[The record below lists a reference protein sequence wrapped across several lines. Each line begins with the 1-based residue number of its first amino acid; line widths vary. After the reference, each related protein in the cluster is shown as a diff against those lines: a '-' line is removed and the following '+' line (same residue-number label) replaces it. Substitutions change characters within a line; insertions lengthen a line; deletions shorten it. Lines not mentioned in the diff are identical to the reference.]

1 MLITQDISLIAQQVI
16 TGGVIAYP
24 TEAVFG
30 LGCDPANLHAVQ
42 RLLEIKRRPAEK
54 GLILIASHFDQ
65 VLPYLADD
73 IHPSAEQM
81 QAGNIT
87 WVFPAKAET
96 STLLRGHHD
105 TLAIRVTRHPLVR
118 ALCDQLSSA
127 LISTSAN
134 LTGEAPC
141 YTAQAVLEQFQ
152 QHANQPDAVLDGPT
166 SGQLNPTEIR
176 DAISGTTLRHS

>member
-1 MLITQDISLIAQQVI
+1 MLITHDIALIAQQV
-16 TGGVIAYP
+16 TAGKVIAYP

-30 LGCDPANLHAVQ
+30 LGCDPANLDAIRQ
-42 RLLEIKRRPAEK
+42 LLEIKRRPMEK

-65 VLPYLADD
+65 VSPYLADD
-73 IHPSAEQM
+73 IEPTTEQM

-87 WVFPAKAET
+87 WVFPAKPET
-96 STLLRGHHD
+96 SPLLRGAHHS
-105 TLAIRVTRHPLVR
+105 LAIRVTRHPLVR
-118 ALCDQLSSA
+118 ELCDQLGSA

-141 YTAQAVLEQFQ
+141 YTAQSVIEQFE
-152 QHANQPDAVLDGPT
+152 QHAKQPDAVLDGPT